1 MGPGLLWPWAWMC
14 LAGTLLVIFTGVR
27 YWQDGRGSTE
37 QTLKPI
43 FPLAS
48 IPKTLGVWRLKEGEE
63 TRLPSTIAKMAG
75 AIGEPFEGVYVDKET
90 GVTLA
95 VLVIY
100 GPAEKVTGHIP
111 EVCYPAVG
119 YEQLELFDLKL
130 LDPETKNSIACRSIL
145 FIKKG
150 GSSVARDE
158 VYYTFRQEGKWS
170 PTVSGNWKSLRN
182 GPPVFKIQVQR
193 RIADRER
200 RDVFNPCEQ
209 FLAKIIPEIERR
221 ITSAELSGSS
231 EVPLTVPEIRK
242 E

>member
-1 MGPGLLWPWAWMC
+1 MSPSPLWAWAWMC
-14 LAGTLLVIFTGVR
+14 LACTLLVIFTGVR
-27 YWQDGRGSTE
+27 YWQDGRGATE
-37 QTLKPI
+37 QTLKPL
-43 FPLAS
+43 FPLSS

-63 TRLPSTIAKMAG
+63 TKLPETIAKMAG
-75 AIGEPFEGVYVDKET
+75 AIGEPFERVYVDKET

-119 YEQLELFDLKL
+119 YEQRESFDLKI
-130 LDPETKNSIACRSIL
+130 LDPDTTGSIACRSIL
-145 FIKKG
+145 FVKKG
-150 GSSVARDE
+150 GSSTARDE
-158 VYYTFRQEGKWS
+158 VYYTFRHEGKWS
-170 PTVSGNWKSLRN
+170 PNVSGNWKSLRN

-209 FLAKIIPEIERR
+209 FLAKIISEIERQ
-221 ITSAELSGSS
+221 IASAELSGSS
-231 EVPLTVPEIRK
+231 EVPLTDPGVRK
-242 E
+242 D